1 MVIKYATLG
10 GQLVRANDLYNSE
23 ELTARGLK
31 PEAKVLST
39 NKALVTEQSWSKNP
53 ETLLEVSSFRELLAI
68 EEKAVGIVHGLCEP
82 ALITI
87 DVDYDSE
94 KARMIESIVAS
105 LPPHQ
110 KPLVH
115 SRSVGKV
122 GLHLTYHYTSNR
134 MTNYIYQIDK
144 GGLGDAIDVL
154 SSAGKLLFMGN
165 KGNKTKEL
173 VSYRDT
179 DELVP
184 IPEEL
189 QLAVMAL
196 FKDTPQTTINPAR
209 ESGLYLPQHTNQP
222 SKLGFLFED
231 FNAKDKHSA
240 ERIINKFIAQR
251 VPNDLKR
258 DFNAPDGE
266 EYPYKPKYYNG
277 TPHNLLLRLSGSLK
291 NDIGISETQHRD
303 ILETINSMLPHSKNE
318 ADLMSQIIK
327 PDQQE
332 FVYKEDWRNMASTVV
347 NTNNEVLDIYVLT
360 KHTGGKATYL
370 VHNTDSGQVRLFD
383 SSAEITTELNAE
395 VTIPRKIV
403 KQVVDKAPLVNLIDR
418 PDKDFG
424 LNEPSKNSL
433 DTRQSF
439 NIYRRTLNQVTFYSK
454 QMPLGRTPQHPAIT
468 LKAIESQM
476 GYEKTHE
483 LFLPFLK
490 HKMLTRDPS
499 ALIFA
504 LMGVPHSFK
513 TGLLEGVIKPLF
525 STQRY
530 LKTTGDILT
539 EKYNDYLVNLDI
551 LFVDEFHHLAGT
563 QLLKPVI
570 QTLNKFGSEF
580 HEGIRSMYSSVKKG
594 TDVPQEVTPFITMNK
609 VIVPASETV
618 GERRLVVGWGRKRV
632 SDSLD
637 IDDKTIKEGIINEQL
652 DFAYYL
658 ATEVGS
664 ISYNDYH
671 RNDRWKNI
679 DNDYYEF
686 MEEGIPLAK
695 KFALAIGASYETP
708 NIPKLK
714 GMFPHLGDC
723 VILLRSSSHG
733 SKYRLRLWNAV
744 GGSYDHLINVPGLL
758 DRQSDIDYNDVPALL
773 ANNDNVLKP
782 ATISAEIR
790 VRKQDLVISEEL
802 LTEHGLI
809 DSSGFPPHMKEEFHI
824 GE

>member
-1 MVIKYATLG
+1 MVKYATLP
-10 GQLVRANDLYNSE
+10 GQLVRASTLYNEE
-23 ELTARGLK
+23 ELVTRGLK

-39 NKALVTEQSWSKNP
+39 NKALVTEQSWSKDP
-53 ETLLEVSSFRELLAI
+53 GSLLTVSTFKELLAI
-68 EEKAVGIVHGLCEP
+68 EDKAVGLVHGLCEP
-82 ALITI
+82 PLITI

-94 KARMIESIVAS
+94 KARIIESIVAS
-105 LPPHQ
+105 LPPEKQ
-110 KPLVH
+110 PLVH

-134 MTNYIYQIDK
+134 MTNFVYQIDK
-144 GGLGDAIDVL
+144 GGLGDAIDIL

-179 DELVP
+179 SDLVP

-222 SKLGFLFED
+222 SKLGFLFEEFSKQD
-231 FNAKDKHSA
+231 IASS

-258 DFNAPDGE
+258 DFDAPAGE
-266 EYPYKPKYYNG
+266 EYPYQPKYYNG

-291 NDIGISETQHRD
+291 NDIGISQAHHRD
-303 ILETINSMLPHSKNE
+303 ILDTINGMLTHSKND
-318 ADLMSQIIK
+318 ADLLSQIIK

-332 FVYKEDWRNMASTVV
+332 FIYKEDWKSMAATIM

-360 KHTGGKATYL
+360 KHTGGKSTYL

-383 SSAEITTELNAE
+383 SQAEITTELNAE
-395 VTIPRKIV
+395 ATLPRKIV
-403 KQVVDKAPLVNLIDR
+403 KNVVDKAPLVNLIDR

-424 LNEPSKNSL
+424 LNEPDKQSL

-439 NIYRRTLNQVTFYSK
+439 NIYRRTLNQITFYSQ
-454 QMPLGRTPQHPAIT
+454 QMPLGRTPQKPTIT
-468 LKAIESQM
+468 LRAIESQM
-476 GYEKTHE
+476 GYDKTHE

-490 HKMLTRDPS
+490 HKMLTREPS

-530 LKTTGDILT
+530 LKTNGDVLA

-551 LFVDEFHHLAGT
+551 LFVDEFHHLAGSP
-563 QLLKPVI
+563 LLKPVI

-618 GERRLVVGWGRKRV
+618 GERRLVVGWGKRRV
-632 SDSLD
+632 SDSLGM
-637 IDDKTIKEGIINEQL
+637 DDKTIREGIISEQI

-658 ATEVGS
+658 ATEVS
-664 ISYNDYH
+664 NISYNDYH
-671 RNDRWKNI
+671 RNDRWKTI

-686 MEEGIPLAK
+686 MDEGIPLSK

-708 NIPKLK
+708 NIPRLLE
-714 GMFPHLGDC
+714 MFPHLGEC
-723 VILLRSSSHG
+723 VVLLRSSSHG
-733 SKYRLRLWNAV
+733 SKYRLRLWNAQ
-744 GGSYDHLINVPGLL
+744 GGSYDHLIKVPGLL
-758 DRQSDIDYNDVPALL
+758 DKQTDIDYNDVPALL
-773 ANNDNVLKP
+773 TNNENALKP
-782 ATISAEIR
+782 TAISSEVR
-790 VRKQDLVISEEL
+790 VRKQDLVISEEVL
-802 LTEHGLI
+802 MEHGLI
-809 DSSGFPPHMKEEFHI
+809 DASGYPPHMKEDFI
-824 GE
+824 LGE